1 MTEISASLWSQSAI
15 GKELSEAE
23 AYELFAVSKRE
34 HYAKDEVLFDEG
46 SPAVA
51 FFLIVDGDID
61 IEKRGDQGRVSTIA
75 TLTPGAVVG
84 EMSLLVNEDRSAA
97 ARVKTDDATVLRVE
111 WTDFEQLLSENRAA
125 AYKLILALARL
136 LAYRLKRVNLKVAE
150 LSTKD
155 EISAPKLEEF
165 ASFKS
170 KLMNEWSF

>member
-1 MTEISASLWSQSAI
+1 MTEISASLWSTSSI

-34 HYAKDEVLFDEG
+34 TYEKDALLFDEG

-51 FFLIVDGDID
+51 FFLIVEGEIA
-61 IEKRGDQGRVSTIA
+61 IEKTVENGLSTIA

-97 ARVKTDDATVLRVE
+97 ARVCSDGAKVLRVE
-111 WTDFEQLLSENRAA
+111 WTDFQQLLTENRAA

-155 EISAPKLEEF
+155 GSGPKLEEF

-170 KLMNEWSF
+170 KLMNDWSF